1 MDVLSWIPFSY
12 FEEDT
17 FWLMVSTQY
26 GNTFKV
32 VSKENFEEDFM
43 LFEDT
48 ILATFISAIEAAFL
62 FFLLFVNTD
71 NSFDTFNIITII
83 S

>member
-1 MDVLSWIPFSY
+1 
-12 FEEDT
+12 
-17 FWLMVSTQY
+17 MVSTQY

-48 ILATFISAIEAAFL
+48 ILATFISAIEYSYAAFH
-62 FFLLFVNTD
+62 FFLL
-71 NSFDTFNIITII
+71 SL
-83 S
+83 